1 MKCKWIEDH
10 ECKIE
15 SPRTGGYGEG
25 DGVRYHGRFIVN
37 GNNFKYLNYKISI
50 EVI

>member
-1 MKCKWIEDH
+1 MKCKWIEGR
-10 ECKIE
+10 ECKRE
-15 SPRTGGYGEG
+15 DPGGGGYGEEV
-25 DGVRYHGRFIVN
+25 GVRYHGRFIVN